1 LSPADKWII
10 SQLQR
15 AEADVARGFAEYRF
29 DHVSSAIY
37 KFVWD
42 EYCDWYLELAKVQ
55 LHEGQL
61 HEGQLHEGQ
70 LRSNDAEQRGTR
82 RTLVRVLETT
92 LRLAHPIIPFI
103 TEELWQKIAPLAGK
117 TGKSIML
124 APYPISQPEK
134 IDPAAEG
141 FINQLKE
148 ITNATR
154 NLRSEMQLSPAEKV
168 PAFIA
173 SDDLGKYA
181 NPSKDGHL
189 QAFLPYI
196 QALARLSEISL
207 VPQLPDGDA
216 VVPSPVAAAG
226 GARVMLKVEIDIAAE
241 RERLTKEIAKLIAEI
256 GKAEGKLG
264 NPAFADKAPPAVV
277 AQERER
283 LAGFKQKTET
293 MRAQLAKLK

>member
-1 LSPADKWII
+1 LSQADKWII

-15 AEADVARGFAEYRF
+15 AEADVAKGFAEYRF
-29 DHVSSAIY
+29 DNVSSTIY

-55 LHEGQL
+55 LHD
-61 HEGQLHEGQ
+61 GQ
-70 LRSNDAEQRGTR
+70 LRGNDAEQRGTR
-82 RTLVRVLETT
+82 RTLIRVLETT

-134 IDPAAEG
+134 IDQAAEG
-141 FINQLKE
+141 FITQLKE

-173 SDDLGKYA
+173 ADVADKSIDSS
-181 NPSKDGHL
+181 NDGHL

-216 VVPSPVAAAG
+216 AVAAAG
-226 GARVMLKVEIDIAAE
+226 GARVMLKVEIDVAVE
-241 RERLTKEIAKLIAEI
+241 RERLTKEITKLSAEI
-256 GKAEGKLG
+256 GGAEAKLN
-264 NPAFADKAPPAVV
+264 NPAFADKAPAAVV
-277 AQERER
+277 AQWRER
-283 LAGFKQKTET
+283 LAGSKQKLTT
-293 MRAQLAKLK
+293 MQSQLAKLD